1 MRKTRFGR
9 HLFGKRHVKNLYCLE
24 AYRYGLL
31 FGGTSL
37 GFPFPFFAGN
47 GITPDV
53 CVITSR
59 VKNKVIVSSLKL
71 SVDKIF
77 DFHDIIL

>member
-1 MRKTRFGR
+1 MSG
-9 HLFGKRHVKNLYCLE
+9 VM
-24 AYRYGLL
+24 
-31 FGGTSL
+31 
-37 GFPFPFFAGN
+37 PFPAKNGN
-47 GITPDV
+47 GKPRDV